1 MCWSSHGLPR
11 LFLAP
16 FNASSEKRKMP
27 IEDKHFVLAPNPTVL
42 LGFCEASS
50 VVSVASGWWVAAAG
64 FVGVC
69 CLAAISLM
77 WLLGVSWWVS

>member
-1 MCWSSHGLPR
+1 MLR
-11 LFLAP
+11 Q
-16 FNASSEKRKMP
+16 KRKMP

-42 LGFCEASS
+42 LGFCAPSS
-50 VVSVASGWWVAAAG
+50 VVSVASSWWVAAAG
-64 FVGVC
+64 FVVVR

>member
-1 MCWSSHGLPR
+1 MT
-11 LFLAP
+11 
-16 FNASSEKRKMP
+16 
-27 IEDKHFVLAPNPTVL
+27 IEDKHFVLAPSPTVL

-50 VVSVASGWWVAAAG
+50 VVSVASNWWVAAAG
-64 FVGVC
+64 FIVVC